1 MKWVL
6 DEKILSEQQL
16 AEIDKD
22 VDAVVEEAVQFADE
36 SPKPVSHSFEMLGR
50 EKWLVTTLST
60 LASGERGRRKE
71 KRPPELGGAICR

>member
-16 AEIDKD
+16 TEIDKD

-36 SPKPVSHSFEMLGR
+36 SPKPVSLFLIS
-50 EKWLVTTLST
+50 
-60 LASGERGRRKE
+60 
-71 KRPPELGGAICR
+71 